1 MMLRGLLTARTSLLF
16 SVCQRAPHRS
26 MSSLQAQINRANTLN
41 PDHPAYWKS
50 RGVPPGDWESPVAQR
65 ALEGQLEAIANAVA
79 SRSSGV
85 RAVTNRRTD
94 IIVQAVH
101 ASLGGKAEVR
111 KAGSQAKHT
120 DTSSSDHD
128 LWVYAGDVGVS
139 RAQRTALRDSLVSM
153 LIKGGCRPRLVLLR
167 ETSVRLY
174 YKKGQVDIVFDRKRF
189 NDKIHSK
196 PTPRFENNPKARAA
210 VRLIKDCPQNFKG
223 DDIEKEVLAAQR
235 QKKGQRIQDLTVA
248 ALGLLA
254 TESQVKQCVANLNSQ
269 LPGGMQLQLQK

>member
-26 MSSLQAQINRANTLN
+26 MSSLQAQINRPNTLN

-128 LWVYAGDVGVS
+128 YWVYVGDVGVS
-139 RAQRTALRDSLVSM
+139 RAQRTALRDRLVSM
-153 LIKGGCRPRLVLLR
+153 LSKGGWRPVR
-167 ETSVRLY
+167 EV
-174 YKKGQVDIVFDRKRF
+174 
-189 NDKIHSK
+189 
-196 PTPRFENNPKARAA
+196 
-210 VRLIKDCPQNFKG
+210 
-223 DDIEKEVLAAQR
+223 
-235 QKKGQRIQDLTVA
+235 
-248 ALGLLA
+248 GL
-254 TESQVKQCVANLNSQ
+254 
-269 LPGGMQLQLQK
+269 